1 MLISLI
7 PRQTIQASWRTH
19 ARNILR
25 TAYLV
30 TFATQTTISVRIA
43 IFPTPVYW
51 TPRWGSSAWNFVMAV
66 ALQKARHD
74 PNRWWKEID
83 DSLTTYDLCSI
94 ITHRIVAYVQLINA
108 FWSNHGFQLN
118 LANDPSVTFH
128 LKRGTVYPSN
138 HPLHL
143 ATAGASDSALMLAS
157 VAVLGL
163 GQVGHSLPT
172 PATGLPT

>member
-1 MLISLI
+1 
-7 PRQTIQASWRTH
+7 
-19 ARNILR
+19 
-25 TAYLV
+25 
-30 TFATQTTISVRIA
+30 
-43 IFPTPVYW
+43 
-51 TPRWGSSAWNFVMAV
+51 MAV

-143 ATAGASDSALMLAS
+143 ATAGASDSALMLALC
-157 VAVLGL
+157 ALQMLVLL
-163 GQVGHSLPT
+163 SSFVSLQYHT
-172 PATGLPT
+172 AADSLSSCNTT